1 MLRSAPYFF
10 TTIPSQPN
18 VQRGLAKDLVSLEG
32 PTVDRCLALIPAS
45 PYPPS
50 SVSVG
55 PVHTFLAQALTIF
68 YDPAFTI
75 GQTVQLDPKL
85 DPDIHQGLGTG
96 FEFNTALSGTF
107 STIIDP
113 NGALP
118 NTVLATDN
126 HLALSTD
133 GLQAVP
139 QISPTHAVTE
149 ICDWVGQD
157 HQQARQ
163 RGHWAV
169 PMEHMTTAEIN
180 YKAVRHQHMV

>member
-1 MLRSAPYFF
+1 MANQCP
-10 TTIPSQPN
+10 
-18 VQRGLAKDLVSLEG
+18 V
-32 PTVDRCLALIPAS
+32 LIPAS
-45 PYPPS
+45 TYPLS
-50 SVSVG
+50 SVGVG
-55 PVHTFLAQALTIF
+55 PAHTFLARTPTLF
-68 YDPAFTI
+68 YDPAFTV
-75 GQTVQLDPKL
+75 GQTVQLDPEL
-85 DPDIHQGLGTG
+85 DPDIHWGLGTG
-96 FEFNTALSGTF
+96 FEFNTALSRTF

-118 NTVLATDN
+118 NTVLAIDN
-126 HLALSTD
+126 HLAPGTD